1 MARKNKTQEQW
12 KPLKDE
18 KVNYEPWQLLTLTR
32 VEADTRSQ
40 LAPKPR
46 RLEHSLSVARTAE
59 HLAVLYDVDPYLA
72 KIAGLLHDWD
82 KVVPHDELIERAR
95 HFGIDLGVPLESVE
109 PLLHGMVAARELP
122 QRYPH
127 IPREVWHAID
137 CHTSA
142 AEDMGPLDMVLF
154 VADGIEP
161 LRHGSEGIEKTRS
174 LVGNVSLEDVFWN
187 AFVGGIV
194 YVLEGGRYLL
204 PRTIDIYNTL
214 ALSRARR
221 RALTGERGKGEV

>member
-1 MARKNKTQEQW
+1 MARKARSQELW
-12 KPLKDE
+12 RPLKDE
-18 KVNYEPWQLLTLTR
+18 GVEYEPWQRLTLTR
-32 VEADTRSQ
+32 VEADTRSV

-46 RLEHSLSVARTAE
+46 RLDHSLSVARTAE
-59 HLAVLYDVDPYLA
+59 HLAVLYGVDPYLSRL
-72 KIAGLLHDWD
+72 AGLLHDWD
-82 KVVPHDELIERAR
+82 KVVPKDELIQRAR

-161 LRHGSEGIEKTRS
+161 LRRESAGIRKTRS
-174 LVGNVSLEDVFWN
+174 LVGKVSLEDLFWN

-214 ALSRARR
+214 AQSRAHRR
-221 RALTGERGKGEV
+221 SMGKA